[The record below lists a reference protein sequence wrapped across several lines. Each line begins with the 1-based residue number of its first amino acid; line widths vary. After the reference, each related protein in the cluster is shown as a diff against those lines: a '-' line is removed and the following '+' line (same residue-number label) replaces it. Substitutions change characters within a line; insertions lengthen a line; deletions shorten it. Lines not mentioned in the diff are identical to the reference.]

1 MEGVDITDLLGAGTS
16 LRRAEQRG
24 PLRVAVLYNVDF
36 HEAAPAHR
44 AACAEVEGVARA
56 VAAALEGNEVHLVP
70 VEADLSLLR
79 ARLVALQPDCA
90 FNLCESIAND
100 GRLESA
106 VPLVLELME
115 IPYTGSPPETLGR
128 ALEKHAVNRLLQ
140 QHGIPAPAGR
150 LLTSPDQ
157 GCDLPF
163 PLMVKPSREGGALG
177 ISSRSVVR
185 DASGL
190 RRAAAEVIAALRQP
204 CLVEPYIDG
213 REFAVSLL
221 GEPRPE
227 VLPLTEIDFSLLP
240 QGAPRLVC
248 YQAKWHEGSP
258 EFIGTVP
265 RVDPA
270 LPEPLTA
277 RIRGVASAAFRAA
290 RLRDYGRID
299 IRLSSDGIPW
309 VIDVNPNC
317 DLAPD
322 AGFTR
327 AAQAAGIEYPALIR
341 RLVGFAMARALPA
354 APPLP
359 PPVNA
364 GHPP

>member
-44 AACAEVEGVARA
+44 AACAEVEGAARA
-56 VAAALEGNEVHLVP
+56 VAGELEGNEAHLVR

-115 IPYTGSPPETLGR
+115 IPYTGSSPETLGR
-128 ALEKHAVNRLLQ
+128 ALEKHAVNQLLRE
-140 QHGIPAPAGR
+140 HDIPAPAGR
-150 LLTSPDQ
+150 LLSSAEQ

-163 PLMVKPSREGGALG
+163 PLMVKPSREDGSIG

-185 DASGL
+185 DATEL
-190 RRAAAEVIAALRQP
+190 RRAAEGVIAALRQP

-221 GEPRPE
+221 GEQRPAC
-227 VLPLTEIDFSLLP
+227 LPLTEIDFSLLP

-248 YQAKWHEGSP
+248 YEAKWHEGSP

-265 RVDPA
+265 RLAPELPDP
-270 LPEPLTA
+270 LPA
-277 RIRGVASAAFRAA
+277 RIPTVA
-290 RLRDYGRID
+290 
-299 IRLSSDGIPW
+299 
-309 VIDVNPNC
+309 
-317 DLAPD
+317 
-322 AGFTR
+322 
-327 AAQAAGIEYPALIR
+327 
-341 RLVGFAMARALPA
+341 A
-354 APPLP
+354 APFRP
-359 PPVNA
+359 PPLRPHA
-364 GHPP
+364 QI